1 MKPSVFMRMALSQA
15 GVALVLVGA
24 AAHAAETQL
33 YDTGPSE
40 DASFVRFVNGTTQPV
55 ALAANGK
62 QATVT
67 LDAVKPATDYI
78 PVKANSA
85 ISGTLTQSSSPA
97 ANVSLK
103 VAPGAFSTVIALN
116 QAGALSTL
124 IVSETPDD
132 FNSMKAS
139 LAFYAADSTCTNAG
153 LNAAGRDVAI
163 FSQVEQG
170 SLKRRSI
177 NPVKLAVQ
185 LICGGQPRGLAL
197 DLGEL
202 EAGQRYSVFA
212 VPAAEGSRL
221 LLAPDTLAR

>member
-1 MKPSVFMRMALSQA
+1 MMPTIFMRTLLSRAGIALLLA
-15 GVALVLVGA
+15 GTA
-24 AAHAAETQL
+24 AQAAETQL
-33 YDTGPSE
+33 YETGPSE
-40 DASFVRFVNGTTQPV
+40 DASFVRFVNGTAQPV

-85 ISGTLTQSSSPA
+85 ISGTLTQPPGPA

-116 QAGALSTL
+116 QAGALNTL

-139 LAFYAADSTCTNAG
+139 LAFYAADATCTNAG

-185 LICGGQPRGLAL
+185 LVCGGQPRGLAL